1 MSDLCFSS
9 LPLPSASPSSNSCP
23 PAGDEDSRP
32 SALPHS
38 LTPLHSSSSGRVALL
53 GLEREPPPC
62 SRQAA
67 NTHCMVPAAVW
78 AAGENSQGAGCR
90 CSPESQK
97 EGGSH
102 RLARPHMVLLDLG
115 SNNPT
120 FPQPP
125 PPTSGAPAS
134 SSPCKPERGPGQ
146 DVCCLP
152 SPCRSPSSDTVPSGR
167 LGNAGSMA
175 AQAVVAG
182 TVAATC
188 VLDPF

>member
-90 CSPESQK
+90 CSPELK
-97 EGGSH
+97 RKVVHTGSH
-102 RLARPHMVLLDLG
+102 GLTWCSWIWAPIIQHFR
-115 SNNPT
+115 S
-120 FPQPP
+120 PP
-125 PPTSGAPAS
+125 PPPRAPQRPLLPVNQRGGLAKMSAACLLPAGAHPPTQSLLDGSGTQGAW
-134 SSPCKPERGPGQ
+134 Q
-146 DVCCLP
+146 Q
-152 SPCRSPSSDTVPSGR
+152 R
-167 LGNAGSMA
+167 L
-175 AQAVVAG
+175 
-182 TVAATC
+182 
-188 VLDPF
+188 